1 MVMFTVYVL
10 FSKDYNKIYVGF
22 TSNIDA
28 RLFSHNSD
36 KNIGYTKR
44 FQPWEVIYS
53 ENFETKSEA
62 MVREKELKSSRGRD
76 FIRNNILKQ

>member
-1 MVMFTVYVL
+1 MFTVYVL

-36 KNIGYTKR
+36 KNTGYTKR
-44 FQPWEVIYS
+44 FI
-53 ENFETKSEA
+53 
-62 MVREKELKSSRGRD
+62 
-76 FIRNNILKQ
+76 